1 MAPITSPQLP
11 RNILAYPDVV
21 KRFTDTL
28 NDTDVGSYQLILY
41 AFRDASGSD
50 GTNILSGN
58 GGTDVLIA
66 TSAADTTAPVSQ
78 VQSLVTTATGLN
90 LTINATGTDPDP
102 GFGSVS
108 GIAEYRIFVAI
119 NSGAFALWTT
129 LPAGSPTAV
138 YTAQSNNKYW
148 FRSLAVD
155 NAGNVES
162 KAPGADTWT
171 IVGDFEKPETAA
183 NGASATDVGL
193 ITITAAGRDIGGS
206 ALQTVQFYVRIDGGA
221 PQLMGSVSPTP
232 TGGGQHS
239 ASLQWS
245 GLVDGLQHTYQFYT
259 VGVDSRQN
267 TEDAPAAG
275 DVTLTRRFDPPPS
288 LTATGI
294 DVQLGA
300 LQRSWI
306 RYLDLQFSSAAGVS
320 DLLNGGRVRM
330 ERFSI
335 SRNEADGVAV
345 GSGEAVALGSGTV
358 TGSKLRFDFGVNGLG
373 GNRTTAAGDGFY
385 RISVDTNADG
395 NWNDAHF
402 EFFRLFG
409 DADGNGIVNA
419 ADTALVTSQL
429 GQRGSNLNGD
439 LDGD

>member
-1 MAPITSPQLP
+1 
-11 RNILAYPDVV
+11 
-21 KRFTDTL
+21 
-28 NDTDVGSYQLILY
+28 
-41 AFRDASGSD
+41 
-50 GTNILSGN
+50 
-58 GGTDVLIA
+58 
-66 TSAADTTAPVSQ
+66 
-78 VQSLVTTATGLN
+78 
-90 LTINATGTDPDP
+90 
-102 GFGSVS
+102 
-108 GIAEYRIFVAI
+108 
-119 NSGAFALWTT
+119 
-129 LPAGSPTAV
+129 
-138 YTAQSNNKYW
+138 
-148 FRSLAVD
+148 
-155 NAGNVES
+155 
-162 KAPGADTWT
+162 
-171 IVGDFEKPETAA
+171 
-183 NGASATDVGL
+183 
-193 ITITAAGRDIGGS
+193 
-206 ALQTVQFYVRIDGGA
+206 
-221 PQLMGSVSPTP
+221 MGSVSPTP

-245 GLVDGLQHTYQFYT
+245 GLVDGVQHTYQFYT

-267 TEDAPAAG
+267 TEDAPATG

-345 GSGEAVALGSGTV
+345 GSGEAVALGAGTV
-358 TGSKLRFDFGVNGLG
+358 TGSKMRFDFGVNGLG

-439 LDGD
+439 LDGDERVTTSDRLYAARNVGRKLRDWLLGWLDD